1 MKLLIFALLFLCV
14 PVLTFGQTKL
24 KEETKFKEGTY
35 TTSDGSYSI
44 NVRYDAKTNTIIVVE
59 PNKTSEYTSAG
70 NGEYGFTN
78 PKNGIE
84 YRLAIVDATTLEAF
98 KPGGK
103 DSSTKLYHSGGVDE
117 PASSEDFEKYQEI
130 AAKYLEKMAS
140 DSDNAQLWAFCAA
153 AANARSTMN
162 ADGFESYAK
171 KAIKQVATIMENT
184 TSSPCTDAMPAE
196 LWNKVIKSR

>member
-1 MKLLIFALLFLCV
+1 MRRLLLLALLFLCV

-24 KEETKFKEGTY
+24 KAGAY
-35 TTSDGSYSI
+35 TTSDGTYTI
-44 NVRYDAKTNTIIVVE
+44 NVLYNAKTNTVIVVE

-70 NGEYGFTN
+70 GGEYGFTN

-98 KPGGK
+98 KPGGR
-103 DSSTKLYHSGGVDE
+103 DSSTKLYYSGGADE
-117 PASSEDFEKYQEI
+117 GASSEDFDKYQKVAE
-130 AAKYLEKMAS
+130 KYLEKMKS
-140 DSDNAQLWAFCAA
+140 DPDDAQLWAFCAF

-162 ADGFESYAK
+162 AAGFESLAK
-171 KAIKQVATIMENT
+171 KAIKQVVSIMEDK

-196 LWNKVIKSR
+196 LWNEVMKPR